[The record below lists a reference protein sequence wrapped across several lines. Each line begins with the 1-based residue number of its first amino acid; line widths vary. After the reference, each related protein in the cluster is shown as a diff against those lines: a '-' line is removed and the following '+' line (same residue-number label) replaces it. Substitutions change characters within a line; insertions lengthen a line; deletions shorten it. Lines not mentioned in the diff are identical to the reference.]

1 MKKLLESNLALV
13 TIGSLLY
20 LAVTFGIIMASV
32 GTLKKMKPTQVDPN
46 YIEPVLEGPSWVY
59 VNPDLDELI
68 LELKARK
75 EHIKRKEEELKLW
88 ELQIHKEMANLRSI
102 TNWVQSFQMDLEESA
117 NTLTDTEESN
127 IKRLLDLFKSLQ
139 PAQTALI
146 LEPMTD
152 EKIAKIFRLLKPT
165 DVGPIVQLWLAQGG
179 KAEERVHKILQKY
192 QGIIPAKDIPKT
204 LNNS

>member
-1 MKKLLESNLALV
+1 MKKFLESNLVLV

-20 LAVTFGIIMASV
+20 LGVTFGIIMASV
-32 GTLKKMKPTQVDPN
+32 ETFRKMTPKQVDPN
-46 YIEPVLEGPSWVY
+46 HIEPVLEGPSWVY

-75 EHIKRKEEELKLW
+75 EQIKRKEEELKLW
-88 ELQIHKEMANLRSI
+88 ELQIRKEMVNLRSI
-102 TNWVQSFQMDLEESA
+102 TNRVQSLQMDLEESTH
-117 NTLTDTEESN
+117 TLTDTEENN

-139 PAQTALI
+139 PSQTASI

-152 EKIAKIFRLLKPT
+152 EKIAKIFRLLKPA

-192 QGIIPAKDIPKT
+192 QGIIPAKDLPKT